1 MNASEIISE
10 IDELVKSQT
19 EGVYSKWRIGRA
31 NDVDD
36 SKTQHG
42 NPDSWHDWDANTV
55 QDAIEVE
62 SYFVEKGMR
71 QEGEGYGGADFIYVF
86 FGGSPQENL

>member
-31 NDVDD
+31 NDAEEA
-36 SKTQHG
+36 KTQHG
-42 NPDSWHDWDANTV
+42 APASWRDWDANSV
-55 QDAIEVE
+55 KDAIEAE

-71 QEGEGYGGADFIYVF
+71 QEGEGYGDADFIYVF

>member
-1 MNASEIISE
+1 MKALNIISE

-31 NDVDD
+31 NDVED

-42 NPDSWHDWDANTV
+42 NPDSWRDWDADKV
-55 QDAIEVE
+55 EDAIKVE

-71 QEGEGYGGADFIYVF
+71 QEGAGYGDADFIYVF
-86 FGGSPQENL
+86 FGGSPQDSL

>member
-31 NDVDD
+31 NDAQD
-36 SKTQHG
+36 SKNEHG
-42 NPDSWHDWDANTV
+42 NPDSWLDWDADAV
-55 QDAIEVE
+55 EDAIKIE

-71 QEGEGYGGADFIYVF
+71 QEGKGYEDADFIYVF

>member
-1 MNASEIISE
+1 MKASDIISE

-31 NDVDD
+31 NDAED
-36 SKTQHG
+36 SKVQHG
-42 NPDSWHDWDANTV
+42 NPDSWHDWDVDTV
-55 QDAIEVE
+55 DDAINIE

-71 QEGEGYGGADFIYVF
+71 QEGVGYGDADFIYVF
-86 FGGSPQENL
+86 FGGSPQESL

>member
-1 MNASEIISE
+1 MKASEIISE

-19 EGVYSKWRIGRA
+19 DGVYSKWRIGRA
-31 NDVDD
+31 NDVEE

-42 NPDSWHDWDANTV
+42 NPDSWLDWDADTV
-55 QDAIEVE
+55 EDAIQVE
-62 SYFVEKGMR
+62 SYFVENGMR
-71 QEGEGYGGADFIYVF
+71 LEGAGYGDADFIYVF

>member
-1 MNASEIISE
+1 MKPSNIISE

-31 NDVDD
+31 NDVEE

-42 NPDSWHDWDANTV
+42 NPDSWRDWDVDTV
-55 QDAIEVE
+55 EGAIKVE
-62 SYFVEKGMR
+62 SYFIEKGMR
-71 QEGEGYGGADFIYVF
+71 QEGEGYGDADFIYVF
-86 FGGSPQENL
+86 FAGSPQENL